1 MVIEERN
8 YLNLGTDKDNF
19 SELYIQNNLTMF
31 IKYINT
37 KVLYTLGRHL
47 RSRVCL
53 SKIQA
58 NGLQVKRS
66 SILNKLFE
74 T

>member
-8 YLNLGTDKDNF
+8 YLNLGTGKDNF

-31 IKYINT
+31 IKCIST
-37 KVLYTLGRHL
+37 KVLRTLGRYL
-47 RSRVCL
+47 RSGVCL

-66 SILNKLFE
+66 SILNKLLE